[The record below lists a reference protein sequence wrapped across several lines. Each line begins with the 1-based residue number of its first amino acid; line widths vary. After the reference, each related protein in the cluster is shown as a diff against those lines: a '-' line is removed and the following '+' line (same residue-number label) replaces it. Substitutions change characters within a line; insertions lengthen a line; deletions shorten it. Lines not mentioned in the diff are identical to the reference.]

1 MDLSTVR
8 APHLAQLA
16 DEEVV
21 PLAADL
27 ARDLAD
33 LDSTGQH
40 QMLGRLFEVYQHSHH
55 TRRQTLL
62 QLLGAGLAILAA
74 LPRTA
79 RLAQTPAHTRV
90 TYLTVRAYAAFME
103 GRRRHLVFQLGTWS
117 TPREGDVVRVL
128 ERGPN
133 GTGSSGHETF
143 AEILDVSECEGQS
156 YVVSV
161 RPWRGA
167 GTESAEQGREDARRE
182 ALSVAVD
189 AVERL
194 TAVLQQGTTGSR
206 LANIANAALAKLVS
220 VDTPQ
225 AIAAE

>member
-1 MDLSTVR
+1 MDLTTVR

-27 ARDLAD
+27 ARDLSS

-62 QLLGAGLAILAA
+62 QLLAVGLAMLAS

-79 RLAQTPAHTRV
+79 RLSQTPANTRV
-90 TYLTVRAYAAFME
+90 TYLTVRAYASFLD

-117 TPREGDVVRVL
+117 PPREGEVVRVL

-143 AEILDVSECEGQS
+143 AEVLDVSECEGQS

-182 ALSVAVD
+182 ALSVAMD
-189 AVERL
+189 AVQRL
-194 TAVLQQGTTGSR
+194 TTVLQHGTTGAR
-206 LANIANAALAKLVS
+206 LANVASAALAKLVA
-220 VDTPQ
+220 VDAPQ